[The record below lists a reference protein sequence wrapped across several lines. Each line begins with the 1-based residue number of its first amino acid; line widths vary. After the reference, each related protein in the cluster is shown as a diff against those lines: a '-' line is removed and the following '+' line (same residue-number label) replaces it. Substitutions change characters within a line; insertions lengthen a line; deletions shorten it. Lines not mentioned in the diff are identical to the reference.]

1 MNLMLM
7 WVLAGLAVAGG
18 LVGLV
23 AGLVGTTAPRPVRR
37 SRKGLGGSVAH
48 DAAMRRRTRWAAG
61 GVLALAVWVITGVFT
76 GGLLVGAAVVGVP
89 WLLSPTKNAT
99 VRIDK
104 LEALGE
110 WTQRL
115 SDVLRLGMGLE
126 QAMIASRRGAPADLE
141 NEIADLA
148 DRLQVGWRPADA
160 LESFA
165 DALDDVTA
173 DKVLAALMLCASD
186 RGPGL
191 AQALEDLS
199 EAVREEVGKRRQIEA
214 DRAKPRTTVRWM
226 TIITLC
232 VVGAGFLVPSYTAP
246 YGTLLGQLVLAL
258 LTAAFAGVLIWMRS
272 LADHRPVARFLIA
285 DPRSRV
291 KLPEPPEPLQEAQS

>member
-1 MNLMLM
+1 MLL
-7 WVLAGLAVAGG
+7 WVLAGLAIVGG
-18 LVGLV
+18 LVGVV
-23 AGLVGTTAPRPVRR
+23 AGIVGTTAPLTPRR
-37 SRKGLGGSVAH
+37 FGRGKGKGGGSADR
-48 DAAMRRRTRWAAG
+48 DASMRRRARWAAAAAISLG
-61 GVLALAVWVITGVFT
+61 IWLFTGVFV
-76 GGLLVGAAVVGVP
+76 GGALAGLAVVGVP
-89 WLLSPTKNAT
+89 WLLSPTKNAA

-115 SDVLRLGMGLE
+115 ADVLRLGMGLE
-126 QAMIASRRGAPADLE
+126 QAMIASRRGAPSELE
-141 NEIADLA
+141 HEIADLA

-173 DKVLAALMLCASD
+173 DKVLASLILCASD

-199 EAVREEVGKRRQIEA
+199 EAVREEVAKRRQIEA

-232 VVGAGFLVPSYTAP
+232 VVAAGFLTPSYTAP
-246 YGTLLGQLVLAL
+246 YSTFLGQLVLGL
-258 LTAAFAGVLIWMRS
+258 LAAGFAGVLAWMRS
-272 LADHRPVARFLIA
+272 LADHKPVPRFLIA

-291 KLPEPPEPLQEAQS
+291 KMPESSDPLQEVS

>member
-1 MNLMLM
+1 MNTMLL

-18 LVGLV
+18 LVGVV
-23 AGLVGTTAPRPVRR
+23 AGVVGTTAPRPVRR
-37 SRKGLGGSVAH
+37 PRRGPGGGAEH
-48 DAAMRRRTRWAAG
+48 DAAMRRRTRWAAAGVIGLGVWLFSGVFIG
-61 GVLALAVWVITGVFT
+61 GVLI
-76 GGLLVGAAVVGVP
+76 GAAVVGVP
-89 WLLSPTKNAT
+89 WLLSPTKNAS

-141 NEIADLA
+141 QEITDLA
-148 DRLQVGWRPADA
+148 DRLQVGWRPAEA

-173 DKVLAALMLCASD
+173 DKVLASLMLCASD

-199 EAVREEVGKRRQIEA
+199 EAVREEVAKRRQIEA

-232 VVGAGFLVPSYTAP
+232 VVAAGFLVPSYTAP
-246 YGTLLGQLVLAL
+246 YSTLLGQLVLGL
-258 LTAAFAGVLIWMRS
+258 LVAGFAGVLAWMRS
-272 LADHRPVARFLIA
+272 LADHKPVARFLIA

-291 KLPEPPEPLQEAQS
+291 KLPEPPEPLQEAS

>member
-1 MNLMLM
+1 MSTMLL
-7 WVLAGLAVAGG
+7 WVLAGLATVGG
-18 LVGLV
+18 LVGVV
-23 AGLVGTTAPRPVRR
+23 AGFVGTTAPRTPRR
-37 SRKGLGGSVAH
+37 FARGKGGGADHEAS
-48 DAAMRRRTRWAAG
+48 MRRRTRWAAAAVIGLGVWLFSGVFVG
-61 GVLALAVWVITGVFT
+61 GVLA
-76 GGLLVGAAVVGVP
+76 GLTVVGVP
-89 WLLSPTKNAT
+89 WLLSPTKNAS

-126 QAMIASRRGAPADLE
+126 QAMIASRRGAPSDLE
-141 NEIADLA
+141 HEIADLA
-148 DRLQVGWRPADA
+148 DRLQVGWRPAEA

-173 DKVLAALMLCASD
+173 DKVLASLILCASD

-199 EAVREEVGKRRQIEA
+199 EAVREEVAKRRQIEA

-232 VVGAGFLVPSYTAP
+232 VVGAGFLTPSYTAP
-246 YGTLLGQLVLAL
+246 YGTFLGQLVLGL
-258 LTAAFAGVLIWMRS
+258 LAAGFAGVLAWMRS
-272 LADHRPVARFLIA
+272 LADHKPVPRFLIA

-291 KLPEPPEPLQEAQS
+291 KLPELPDPLQEVS